1 MKYILLIII
10 IILILPY
17 HSFSNEY
24 IIIRMCKAMEGCAVN
39 TKTGECP
46 TCVDKKIPIPKQV
59 EEKPKPRLLM
69 INKKIDNHNDN
80 NDYDTPILNFVPLEE
95 LCKTCYWRK

>member
-1 MKYILLIII
+1 MKYILLLII

-24 IIIRMCKAMEGCAVN
+24 IIIRVCKAISGCVVN

-46 TCVDKKIPIPKQV
+46 KCVDKKIPI
-59 EEKPKPRLLM
+59 RLM
-69 INKKIDNHNDN
+69 IHTRIDDYDYD
-80 NDYDTPILNFVPLEE
+80 NDYIPPILNFVPLEK
-95 LCKTCYWRK
+95 LCTTCYWRK

>member
-1 MKYILLIII
+1 MNTMKYILLLII

-24 IIIRMCKAMEGCAVN
+24 IIIRVCKAISGCAVN

-46 TCVDKKIPIPKQV
+46 TCVDKKIPI
-59 EEKPKPRLLM
+59 RLM
-69 INKKIDNHNDN
+69 INKKINYDYD
-80 NDYDTPILNFVPLEE
+80 NDYNQPILNFVPLKQ
-95 LCKTCYWRK
+95 LCTTCYWRK

>member
-1 MKYILLIII
+1 MKYILLI

-24 IIIRMCKAMEGCAVN
+24 IIIRVCKAMEGCPVN

-46 TCVDKKIPIPKQV
+46 QCVDKKIII
-59 EEKPKPRLLM
+59 RLM
-69 INKKIDNHNDN
+69 IHKRINDN
-80 NDYDTPILNFVPLEE
+80 DYDYHYNYDTPILNFIPLEE
-95 LCKTCYWRK
+95 LCELCYWRK